1 MGAIFNQ
8 LGLTYMRFK
17 KVRLVKILAIFTTF
31 IQLKK
36 IQTFLS
42 SNKVAYLKELGL
54 LDIDVLM

>member
-31 IQLKK
+31 IRLKK
-36 IQTFLS
+36 IQTFLL

-54 LDIDVLM
+54 LDVLM